1 MVTSSIKNELYFNML
16 NRNYNPTDGYF
27 GSYNVEIAGIGG
39 SSKFLRNKLKGGY
52 YTSLFDTSIV
62 ANISAEAGHVF
73 TFNDDTVPLMKRFNL
88 GGVSLRGF
96 DNAGVGPRDLVT
108 GDAIGGHQF
117 YSGTAELT
125 FPLGLPKEVDIKGS
139 VFTDFG
145 SAWGMDDPFSDLV
158 DDANPRA
165 SFGIG
170 FGWASP
176 IGPLRFDFANAFMK
190 EDYDKTRTFNFN
202 FGTRF

>member
-1 MVTSSIKNELYFNML
+1 
-16 NRNYNPTDGYF
+16 
-27 GSYNVEIAGIGG
+27 
-39 SSKFLRNKLKGGY
+39 
-52 YTSLFDTSIV
+52 
-62 ANISAEAGHVF
+62 
-73 TFNDDTVPLMKRFNL
+73 MKRFNL